1 VGRRGRQQ
9 SDHALHSRVS
19 GRQLPPHSQ
28 GQAGSPRS
36 GTAAFFY
43 AGLRLS
49 GSPRI
54 LLRIWPRSTHTKLES
69 LSRPSGAELRLLELE
84 LCPRFGAPARISDE
98 GEGRGAGPE
107 VLRQVEGAAA
117 LRIQLRAWHAL
128 HGPVRPPFS
137 LSRSLS
143 LSLSLSL
150 SAGNH
155 WILPYALG
163 FKRLVLLGGSTHG
176 FPFAYSLIPF
186 EIWSLKR
193 FLFVANSVPDG
204 LKISEISFA

>member
-1 VGRRGRQQ
+1 MKAKGGALDRRSSARW
-9 SDHALHSRVS
+9 RVLLLCAFS
-19 GRQLPPHSQ
+19 FGLGTLFTDRCVLP
-28 GQAGSPRS
+28 
-36 GTAAFFY
+36 
-43 AGLRLS
+43 
-49 GSPRI
+49 
-54 LLRIWPRSTHTKLES
+54 S
-69 LSRPSGAELRLLELE
+69 LSLA
-84 LCPRFGAPARISDE
+84 
-98 GEGRGAGPE
+98 
-107 VLRQVEGAAA
+107 
-117 LRIQLRAWHAL
+117 
-128 HGPVRPPFS
+128 
-137 LSRSLS
+137 LS